1 MDYQFEK
8 RLITNLL
15 KKYQKKY
22 DIYFVT
28 NFSVAAAALL
38 VMGTKNIISYL

>member
-22 DIYFVT
+22 YLYFVA
-28 NFSVAAAALL
+28 NFSVAAAVLL
-38 VMGTKNIISYL
+38 FMGTKNIISYL

>member
-22 DIYFVT
+22 DLYFVT
-28 NFSVAAAALL
+28 NFNVAAAALL